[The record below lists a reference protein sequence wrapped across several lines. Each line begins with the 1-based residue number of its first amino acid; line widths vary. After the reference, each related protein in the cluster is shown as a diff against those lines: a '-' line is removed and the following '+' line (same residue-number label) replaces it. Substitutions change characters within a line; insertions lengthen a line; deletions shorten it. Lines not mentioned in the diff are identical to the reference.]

1 MFYNQAKGGKTVN
14 KDIKMLK
21 GIAYDRISKTRLG
34 GLSKEERIR
43 LADELRVIEM
53 THTEDYFLD
62 IISKA
67 DEEKKHGDFYM
78 PGSFN
83 CSFLLYCA
91 GATTINPI
99 LLHSPFERFIN
110 PLTFYVQLLPPF
122 EVCRDKF
129 IPLAERADISL
140 DEAIFTRAKRA
151 KLVEDCLAEIAK
163 KYPPSQKYQFVSE
176 VLAESRGIIVWQEQI
191 IELLRRM
198 GGFSYAEADKLRRD
212 GAKGLWRDEVW
223 YTNLRN
229 IFLPHAI
236 ACGYSYD
243 FADKYLRYI
252 FEANIFT
259 RLKAHVAAK
268 VLFE

>member
-1 MFYNQAKGGKTVN
+1 MNE
-14 KDIKMLK
+14 DIKILK
-21 GIAYDRISKTRLG
+21 DIAYDRITKSRLCG
-34 GLSKEERIR
+34 FAKEEKIR
-43 LADELRVIEM
+43 LSDELRVIEM

-62 IISKA
+62 IIAKA
-67 DEEKKHGDFYM
+67 DEEKKHRDFYM

-99 LLHSPFERFIN
+99 LLNSPFERLIN
-110 PLTFYVQLLPPF
+110 PLTFNAKFLPPF

-129 IPLAERADISL
+129 IPPAERADISL
-140 DEAIFTRAKRA
+140 DEAIFTRAKGA

-212 GAKGLWRDEVW
+212 GAKGLWRNDTW
-223 YTNLRN
+223 YSSVRD
-229 IFLPHAI
+229 IFLPRAV

-252 FEANIFT
+252 FKANIFT
-259 RLKAHVAAK
+259 RLKAHAAAK

>member
-1 MFYNQAKGGKTVN
+1 MNEN
-14 KDIKMLK
+14 IRILK
-21 GIAYDRISKTRLG
+21 GIAYDRIIKTRLG
-34 GLSKEERIR
+34 GLSKEEKIR
-43 LADELRVIEM
+43 LSDELRIIER
-53 THTEDYFLD
+53 TNTEHYFID
-62 IISKA
+62 IIAKA
-67 DEEKKHGDFYM
+67 DEEKNRGDFYM

-83 CSFLLYCA
+83 CSFLLYCT

-99 LLHSPFERFIN
+99 LLNSPFERFIN
-110 PLTFYVQLLPPF
+110 PLTFNAQSLPPF

-129 IPLAERADISL
+129 VPPTERADISL
-140 DEAIFTRAKRA
+140 DEIIFTRTKRVG
-151 KLVEDCLAEIAK
+151 LVEDRLAEIAE
-163 KYPPSQKYQFVSE
+163 KYHPSQKYQFVRE
-176 VLAESRGIIVWQEQI
+176 VLEESRCIIVWQEQI
-191 IELLRRM
+191 IALLRRM

-212 GAKGLWRDEVW
+212 GAKGLWRNEVW

-229 IFLPHAI
+229 IFLPHAV

-252 FEANIFT
+252 FEANIYT

>member
-1 MFYNQAKGGKTVN
+1 MNE
-14 KDIKMLK
+14 DIKILK
-21 GIAYDRISKTRLG
+21 DIAYDRISKTRLG

-43 LADELRVIEM
+43 LANELRVIEM

-62 IISKA
+62 IIAKA
-67 DEEKKHGDFYM
+67 YEEKKHRDFYM

-91 GATTINPI
+91 GATTINPA
-99 LLHSPFERFIN
+99 LLNSPFERFIN

-129 IPLAERADISL
+129 IPPAEPADITL
-140 DEAIFTRAKRA
+140 DEAIFTRAQRIG
-151 KLVEDCLAEIAK
+151 LVEVCLAEIAK
-163 KYPPSQKYQFVSE
+163 KYPPSQKYQFVRE
-176 VLAESRGIIVWQEQI
+176 VLEESRGIIVWQEQI

-212 GAKGLWRDEVW
+212 GAKGLWRNDAW
-223 YTNLRN
+223 YRSVRD
-229 IFLPHAI
+229 IFLPHAV

-259 RLKAHVAAK
+259 HLKAHVAAK

>member
-1 MFYNQAKGGKTVN
+1 MNEDIKIL
-14 KDIKMLK
+14 KDI
-21 GIAYDRISKTRLG
+21 AYERVVRTRLG

-43 LADELRVIEM
+43 LSNELRLIER
-53 THTEDYFLD
+53 THTERYFLN
-62 IISKA
+62 IIGQA
-67 DEEKKHGDFYM
+67 DEEKKKGEYYVN
-78 PGSFN
+78 GTLN

-99 LLHSPFERFIN
+99 LLNSPFERFIN
-110 PLTFYVQLLPPF
+110 PLTFYAKFLPPF
-122 EVCRDKF
+122 EVCRNKF
-129 IPLAERADISL
+129 VPPTEPADITL
-140 DEAIFTRAKRA
+140 DEAIFTRAKRVG
-151 KLVEDCLAEIAK
+151 LVEDCLEEIAK

-198 GGFSYAEADKLRRD
+198 GGFSYTKAERLRRD
-212 GAKGLWRDEVW
+212 GAKGLWRNDAW
-223 YTNLRN
+223 YSSVRD
-229 IFLPHAI
+229 IFLPHAV